1 MFISIHTKC
10 FFGYDVKALCMCP
23 RNEALSR
30 KAWGL
35 QFLTSDRGGGKGMR
49 AAHRTNARM

>member
-1 MFISIHTKC
+1 MFISIHTEC